1 MEIVPVPQ
9 LADNYAYLLID
20 SLSRDA
26 AVVDCAEAGPVLD
39 EARRRSARLVAVLAT
54 HHHFD
59 HVGGHDD
66 LLASNAALRIFGS
79 ADDAARIPGI
89 TDRVRD
95 GETIQ
100 LAGLTARVILIP
112 AHTSGHVAYHF
123 PTERA
128 VFTGDTLFVAGCG
141 RLFEGDAAQ
150 MMRSLGKLAALP
162 DDTAVYCGHEY
173 TEKNLRFA
181 ATLEP
186 GNARLREKLARVQ
199 DARRAGKPTVPSTI
213 AEEKATN
220 PFLRTASR
228 ELAASVHARVPELP
242 PDDPIALFGAVR
254 ALKDRF

>member
-1 MEIVPVPQ
+1 VEIVPVPQ

-20 SLSRDA
+20 PRSRDA

-66 LLASNAALRIFGS
+66 LLKSNAALRIFGS
-79 ADDAARIPGI
+79 ADDGARIPGI
-89 TDRVRD
+89 TDRLRD
-95 GETIQ
+95 GETIRP
-100 LAGLTARVILIP
+100 AGLPARVILIP

-123 PTERA
+123 PDEKA

-150 MMRSLGKLAALP
+150 MMRSLGKLSALP

-199 DARRAGKPTVPSTI
+199 EIRREGTPTVPSTI
-213 AEEKATN
+213 AEEKETN
-220 PFLRTASR
+220 PFLRTGSP
-228 ELAASVHARVPELP
+228 ELAASVRRLVPDLP
-242 PDDPIALFGAVR
+242 AEDPVALFAAVR
-254 ALKDRF
+254 RLKDNY

>member
-20 SLSRDA
+20 PRSRDA

-66 LLASNAALRIFGS
+66 LLKSNAALRIFGS
-79 ADDAARIPGI
+79 ADDGARIPGI
-89 TDRVRD
+89 TDRLRD
-95 GETIQ
+95 GETIRP
-100 LAGLTARVILIP
+100 AGLPARVILIP

-123 PTERA
+123 PDEKA

-150 MMRSLGKLAALP
+150 MMRSLGKLSALP

-199 DARRAGKPTVPSTI
+199 EIRREGTPTVPSTI
-213 AEEKATN
+213 AEEKETN
-220 PFLRTASR
+220 PFLRTGSP
-228 ELAASVHARVPELP
+228 ELAASVRRLVPDLP
-242 PDDPIALFGAVR
+242 AADPVALFAAVR
-254 ALKDRF
+254 RLKDNY

>member
-1 MEIVPVPQ
+1 VEIVPVPQ
-9 LADNYAYLLID
+9 LSDNYAYLLID
-20 SLSRDA
+20 RASGDA

-39 EARRRSARLVAVLAT
+39 AARRHSARLVAVLAT

-59 HVGGHDD
+59 HVGGHHD
-66 LLASNAALRIFGS
+66 LLEANPGLGVFGS
-79 ADDAARIPGI
+79 ADDAPRIPGI

-95 GETIQ
+95 GETIAP
-100 LAGLTARVILIP
+100 AGLSARVILIP

-123 PTERA
+123 PSERA

-150 MMRSLGKLAALP
+150 MMRSLGKLASLS

-199 DARRAGKPTVPSTI
+199 EARRAGKPTVPSTI
-213 AEEKATN
+213 ADEKATN
-220 PFLRTASR
+220 PFLRTASP
-228 ELAASVHARVPELP
+228 ELAASVRRLVPNLP
-242 PDDPIALFGAVR
+242 EGDPVALFAAVR
-254 ALKDRF
+254 TLKDNY

>member
-1 MEIVPVPQ
+1 VEIVPVPQ

-20 SLSRDA
+20 PRSRDA

-66 LLASNAALRIFGS
+66 LLKSNAALRIFGS

-95 GETIQ
+95 GET
-100 LAGLTARVILIP
+100 LTLSGLSARVILIP

-150 MMRSLGKLAALP
+150 MMRSLGKLASLP
-162 DDTAVYCGHEY
+162 DETAVYCGHEY
-173 TEKNLRFA
+173 SEKNLRFA
-181 ATLEP
+181 MTLEP
-186 GNARLREKLARVQ
+186 GNAHLRDKLARVQ
-199 DARRAGKPTVPSTI
+199 DMRRAGKPTVPSTI
-213 AEEKATN
+213 AEEKDTN
-220 PFLRTASR
+220 PFLRTASS
-228 ELAASVHARVPELP
+228 ELAASVRRAVPGLP
-242 PDDPIALFGAVR
+242 EGDPVALFAAVR
-254 ALKDRF
+254 RLKDNY

>member
-20 SLSRDA
+20 PTSADA

-39 EARRRSARLVAVLAT
+39 EARRRSARLLAVLAT

-59 HVGGHDD
+59 HVGGHHN
-66 LLASNAALRIFGS
+66 LLESNPGLRIFGS

-95 GETIQ
+95 GETIT
-100 LAGLTARVILIP
+100 LGGLSARVILIP

-123 PTERA
+123 RREQA

-150 MMRSLGKLAALP
+150 MMRSLGKLASLP
-162 DDTAVYCGHEY
+162 DETSVYCGHEY
-173 TEKNLRFA
+173 SEKNLRFA
-181 ATLEP
+181 TTLEP
-186 GNARLREKLARVQ
+186 GNGRLRDKLARVQ
-199 DARRAGKPTVPSTI
+199 EARRAGKPTVPSTI
-213 AEEKATN
+213 ADEKATN
-220 PFLRTASR
+220 PFLRTTSP
-228 ELAASVHARVPELP
+228 ELAASVRRLVPGLP
-242 PDDPIALFGAVR
+242 QGDEVALFAAVR
-254 ALKDRF
+254 SLKDNY